1 MTTRSKNL
9 VIGLGSWL
17 SRDDAFGLLV
27 LDRLASVKP
36 APMPLTDLLSAGT
49 DLIRSIDLFP
59 EYSLVILVDTVL
71 DPGGKIG
78 SPGDV
83 IILDERTFLA
93 WPEASPSVHEFS
105 PLVAVRLFRKLYP
118 EARTCITLV
127 AHCAD
132 RVSLQRPGAEALDDK
147 IVEAG
152 VRLVLSLL

>member
-1 MTTRSKNL
+1 MTTRNKNL

-36 APMPLTDLLSAGT
+36 APLPHTDLLSAGT
-49 DLIRSIDLFP
+49 DLIRSIDLFQG
-59 EYSLVILVDTVL
+59 YSLVILVDAVL

-78 SPGDV
+78 CPGDV
-83 IILDERTFLA
+83 IVLDERSFLA
-93 WPEASPSVHEFS
+93 WPETSPSVHEFS

-127 AHCAD
+127 AHCTD
-132 RVSLQRPGAEALDDK
+132 RVSLQQPRVEALDDQV
-147 IVEAG
+147 VEAG